1 MNLKKTLKKNEFSK
15 KNYDISVTIFE
26 EGEFLKGTSENRRN
40 FEKQKFRKI
49 AGKNEFSFHEKN
61 TFFIFKSS
69 ITFTSLRKLLTIYHS
84 FFFEN
89 LPFFSNICVFRCFS

>member
-49 AGKNEFSFHEKN
+49 AGKNEFSFHEKKY
-61 TFFIFKSS
+61 IFLFSKVP
-69 ITFTSLRKLLTIYHS
+69 SLLLLS
-84 FFFEN
+84 EN
-89 LPFFSNICVFRCFS
+89 C